1 MMFGLT
7 LGEIVHCCN
16 VTPDAE
22 RAQPQN
28 GRLTNAHNGEQPIAL
43 M

>member
-7 LGEIVHCCN
+7 LREIVHSRN
-16 VTPDAE
+16 VAPHAE

-28 GRLTNAHNGEQPIAL
+28 GRFADTHNSQQPIAL